1 MPLDDYH
8 SVTPAGIVISAEQG
22 SRFAKDVADD
32 FNPIHD
38 VDAKRFCVPGD
49 LLFALVLCHYG
60 LSRQMTF
67 DFRGMV
73 GADIPLS
80 FPEGD
85 PAVLEIADAGGKLLL
100 HVERDGEICRDLTV
114 LEDFVR
120 HYVAFS
126 GHNFPHVLQP
136 LLREQGV
143 MFNPERPLVMYDS
156 MSFELNEPPTTGL
169 AMTMTDSRMEVSGK
183 RGDVL
188 LDFSITANGR
198 AIGAGTKKLVVSGLR
213 AYDDA
218 QMQAL
223 ITEFNASKADY
234 YAASPEQQTGLAA
247 RAR

>member
-1 MPLDDYH
+1 MLLDDYH
-8 SVTPAGIVISAEQG
+8 SVTPEGIVISAEQG

-60 LSRQMTF
+60 LSRRMTF

-73 GADIPLS
+73 GADTPLS

-85 PAVLEIADAGGKLLL
+85 PAVLAIADAGGKELLQ
-100 HVERDGEICRDLTV
+100 VERDGTVCRDLAV

-126 GHNFPHVLQP
+126 GHNFPHVLHP
-136 LLREQGV
+136 LLREHGV

-156 MSFELNEPPTTGL
+156 MSFELNEEPTTGL
-169 AMTMTDSRMEVSGK
+169 AMTMTDSRMEVAGK
-183 RGDVL
+183 RGDIL
-188 LDFSITANGR
+188 LDFAITANGR
-198 AIGAGTKKLVVSGLR
+198 PIGAGTKKLVVSGLR
-213 AYDDA
+213 EYDDE

-223 ITEFNASKADY
+223 ITEFNARKADY
-234 YAASPEQQTGLAA
+234 YAAMPDQPTGLVA